1 MKSNLRNLVLIW
13 LGWFMVLYSFQAI
26 VQMRVR
32 IARPDYAVE
41 WAPSET
47 SLGSDAGKIYL
58 LEPFLNQQVAWDS
71 EYYLGIAVGGYNDPK
86 AGTVVDPTN
95 GHKVIKNYSFFPLY
109 PYTMRLLMMPLKI
122 FGKNLIATAA
132 LAGVILSLLGTL
144 SGLIALW
151 DLTRDLFDEEHA
163 YRAVFYMLI
172 FPTAFFFAQVYTEG
186 MFIGLAF
193 SALALSRRKQWL
205 GASILAMLAALTRA
219 HGAALTAPLGIAAL
233 RAIDWERPLGKS
245 LSWKW
250 VIQAV
255 FALLP
260 VVAYGLWRIS
270 SLGQGWAEL
279 QTFYFGRGFLS
290 ISASIWSW
298 QHNLFTYAPTN
309 PQAEVY
315 FGMEVALILI
325 ALFGALWLLRRSPE
339 IALFSLAVILLSVL
353 SGSAQSMA
361 RYMLIAPA
369 MYMMLADFGRNQVFD
384 RVWTIASV
392 LLMGMSVMLFTFNM
406 WVG

>member
-1 MKSNLRNLVLIW
+1 MKSNWRNLVLIW
-13 LGWFMVLYSFQAI
+13 LGWFVVLYSFQAI

-32 IARPDYAVE
+32 IGRPDFAVE

-58 LEPFLNQQVAWDS
+58 LEPFLNKQVAWDS

-86 AGTVVDPTN
+86 AGTVVDPAN

-109 PYTMRLLMMPLKI
+109 PYTIRLLILPLKI
-122 FGKNLIATAA
+122 FGKNPIATAA
-132 LAGVILSLLGTL
+132 LAGMILSLLGAL
-144 SGLIALW
+144 AGMIALW
-151 DLTRDLFDEEHA
+151 DLTRELFDEEYA

-172 FPTAFFFAQVYTEG
+172 FPTAFFFAQIYTEG

-193 SALALSRRKQWL
+193 SALALSCRKQWL

-219 HGAALTAPLGIAAL
+219 HGAVLAAPLGLAAF
-233 RAIDWERPLGKS
+233 RTMDWKRPLGKS
-245 LSWKW
+245 LSLEW

-255 FALLP
+255 LALLP
-260 VVAYGLWRIS
+260 VAAYGIWRIS

-279 QTFYFGRGFLS
+279 QTFYFGRGFLN

-298 QHNLFTYAPTN
+298 QHNLFTYAPTH

-315 FGMEVALILI
+315 FGIEVASILI
-325 ALFGALWLLRRSPE
+325 ALYGALWLLRRSPE

-369 MYMMLADFGRNQVFD
+369 MYMMLADFGRNRFFD
-384 RVWTIASV
+384 RIWTMASV
-392 LLMGMSVMLFTFNM
+392 LLMGMSVMLFTFKM

>member
-1 MKSNLRNLVLIW
+1 MPGRFICLSLFLINKSRGTL
-13 LGWFMVLYSFQAI
+13 
-26 VQMRVR
+26 
-32 IARPDYAVE
+32 
-41 WAPSET
+41 
-47 SLGSDAGKIYL
+47 
-58 LEPFLNQQVAWDS
+58 
-71 EYYLGIAVGGYNDPK
+71 EYYLGIAVGGYSDPK
-86 AGTVVDPTN
+86 AGTVVDPAN

-109 PYTMRLLMMPLKI
+109 PYTMRLLMMPLRI
-122 FGKNLIATAA
+122 FGKNPIGTAA
-132 LAGVILSLLGTL
+132 LTGVILSLLGTL
-144 SGLIALW
+144 AGLIALW

-193 SALALSRRKQWL
+193 SALAMSCRKQWL
-205 GASILAMLAALTRA
+205 GASILAVLAALTRA
-219 HGAALTAPLGIAAL
+219 HGAALAVPLGIMAL
-233 RAIDWERPLGKS
+233 RAIDWKRPLGNS

-260 VVAYGLWRIS
+260 AAAYGIWRIS

-279 QTFYFGRGFLS
+279 QTLYFGRGFLS
-290 ISASIWSW
+290 IPASIWSW
-298 QHNLFTYAPTN
+298 QHNLFTFAPTN
-309 PQAEVY
+309 PQAEAY
-315 FGMEVALILI
+315 FGMEVASILI
-325 ALFGALWLLRRSPE
+325 ALFGAFWLLRRSPE
-339 IALFSLAVILLSVL
+339 IALFSFVVILLSVL

-369 MYMMLADFGRNQVFD
+369 MYMMLADFGRNRVFD
-384 RVWTIASV
+384 QIWTIASV
-392 LLMGMSVMLFTFNM
+392 LLMGMSVMLFTFKM